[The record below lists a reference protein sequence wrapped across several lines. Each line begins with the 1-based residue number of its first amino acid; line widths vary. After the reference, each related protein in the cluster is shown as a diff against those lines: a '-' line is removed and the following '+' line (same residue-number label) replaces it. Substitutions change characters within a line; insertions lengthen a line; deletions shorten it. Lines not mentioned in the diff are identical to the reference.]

1 MYKVLYIQ
9 CAHFIILLYILPIQF
24 AKEFIQL
31 YIFDIH
37 NFSKNVHNSTYL
49 MCIIFWCVKIFLL
62 KLLIVLRFIYAISKP
77 LKNVHNYVYYT
88 YTSFKRMYTIL
99 YIHCTQFFKDHKK
112 LYIFNV
118 HRFSKNVHNSTYL
131 MCIIFWYVKFF
142 FSSNY

>member
-24 AKEFIQL
+24 VKEFIQL
-31 YIFDIH
+31 YILNIH

-49 MCIIFWCVKIFLL
+49 MCIIFWYVNFFFL
-62 KLLIVLRFIYAISKP
+62 KLLIVLRFIYAISKL

-99 YIHCTQFFKDHKK
+99 YINCIQFFKDRKK
-112 LYIFNV
+112 LYFSTYIDFQKMYRNV
-118 HRFSKNVHNSTYL
+118 HIFSKNVYNSLYSTHTQ
-131 MCIIFWYVKFF
+131 
-142 FSSNY
+142 